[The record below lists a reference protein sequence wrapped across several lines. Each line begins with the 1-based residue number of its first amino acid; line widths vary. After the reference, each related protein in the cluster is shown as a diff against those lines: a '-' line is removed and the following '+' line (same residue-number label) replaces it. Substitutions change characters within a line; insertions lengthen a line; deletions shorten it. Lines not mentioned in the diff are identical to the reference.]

1 MDVVANGFN
10 RKKIFALE
18 NKMRFTV
25 IINSLGIGGAEKL
38 VADSFP
44 LFMEKFPRAKLV
56 VLKKTD
62 SFLFKKFNAHQSPL
76 KFLTTGSVYN
86 PFLIFKLILILKKSE
101 VVHLHLFP
109 TLYWVVLAS
118 FFVKKKPVLIYTEH
132 NTHNKRRASKFFQK
146 VDRWIYKRLDY
157 IVSIAEEVDVNIKNH
172 LQNKY
177 NDKILLIHN
186 GVDLDAIYKAEPL
199 PKQNLGVQED
209 DIILLQVSSFRWQKD
224 HATLIKA
231 MSLLPQKY
239 KLLLAGEGPL
249 KEEMRLLSEKLG
261 VAKKVSFLGNRAD
274 VPALLKTTDIVVL
287 SSKHEGL
294 SLSSVEAMA
303 SGKPFVASDVPGLR
317 EIVKD
322 YGVLFEQ
329 GNAEQL
335 AKIILKLTND
345 SMYRQSIT
353 EKCLS
358 RAQEFGIEKMTQ
370 LYMELYKRALQK

>member
-1 MDVVANGFN
+1 
-10 RKKIFALE
+10 
-18 NKMRFTV
+18 MRLTV

-44 LFMEKFPRAKLV
+44 LFKEEFSEAKLV
-56 VLKKTD
+56 VLTKTD
-62 SFLFKKFNAHQSPL
+62 SFLVKKLNHYESALQ
-76 KFLTTGSVYN
+76 FLTTGSVYN
-86 PFLIFKLILILKKSE
+86 PLLIFKLIPILKKSE

-118 FFVKKKPVLIYTEH
+118 FLVKKKPMLIYTEH
-132 NTHNKRRASKFFQK
+132 STHNKRRDSKIFK
-146 VDRWIYKRLDY
+146 YLDRIIYARIDK
-157 IVSIAEEVDVNIKNH
+157 IVSISKDVDMNIKNH
-172 LQNKY
+172 IGQKLASRVS
-177 NDKILLIHN
+177 LITN
-186 GVDLDAIYKAEPL
+186 GVDLDVIKSAKAYSKKE
-199 PKQNLGVQED
+199 LGYENSDVL
-209 DIILLQVSSFRWQKD
+209 LLQVSSFRWQKD
-224 HATLIKA
+224 QTTLIKA
-231 MSLLPQKY
+231 LKLLPPHF
-239 KLLLAGEGPL
+239 KLMLAGEGPL
-249 KEEMRLLSEKLG
+249 RKQMEFLALELQLS
-261 VAKKVSFLGNRAD
+261 SRMTFLGNRN
-274 VPALLKTTDIVVL
+274 DIDKLIKSVDCNIL
-287 SSKHEGL
+287 SSRVEGFGL
-294 SLSSVEAMA
+294 AAVEAMA

-345 SMYRQSIT
+345 FMYRQSIT

>member
-1 MDVVANGFN
+1 M
-10 RKKIFALE
+10 E
-18 NKMRFTV
+18 NKIRLTV

-44 LFMEKFPRAKLV
+44 LLMEKFPRAKLV

-76 KFLTTGSVYN
+76 KFLTTGSVYI
-86 PFLIFKLILILKKSE
+86 PFLIFKLIPILKKSE

-118 FFVKKKPVLIYTEH
+118 LFVKKKPVLIYTEH
-132 NTHNKRRASKFFQK
+132 NTHNKRRDSKFFQK
-146 VDRWIYKRLDY
+146 VDRWIYKRLDH

-199 PKQNLGVQED
+199 PKENLGVQED

-249 KEEMRLLSEKLG
+249 KEEMRLLAEKLG
-261 VAKKVSFLGNRAD
+261 VAEKVSFLGNRAD
-274 VPALLKTTDIVVL
+274 VPELLKTADVVVL

-303 SGKPFVASDVPGLR
+303 SGKPFIASDVPGLR

-322 YGVLFEQ
+322 YGVVFEQ
-329 GNAEQL
+329 GNAEEL
-335 AKIILKLTND
+335 AKIILNLTND
-345 SMYRQSIT
+345 SIYSQSVT
-353 EKCLS
+353 ERCMS
-358 RAQEFGIEKMTQ
+358 RAQEFGIGKMTQ
-370 LYMELYKRALQK
+370 LYIDLYKSAVQK